1 MATQNIDSLVGGAGG
16 QDALPRNLSHDI
28 WQDALEQA
36 VVPRLAKSHPVILG
50 ENTIPTL
57 TKRPA
62 ASIIGE
68 GENKKQSDLQI
79 GSKSFRPIKAV
90 VGLEFTMEAVETNP
104 VNVLEQLAAE
114 ASGALAR
121 QIDLAVIHGRQASDG
136 AQLSGQE
143 YITQNAI
150 EIEIPEPEKVDQAV
164 WEGYSLIS
172 ESDNSFNGFAADP
185 RFSAFVGNARDEQ
198 GRRMYPEI
206 GMGGSGLST
215 FNGLPVAVAKTVSG
229 RVDAS
234 KDTGIMAIGGD
245 WDAVRFGRALDIPLR
260 RIEYGDPLGNGDLQR
275 RNSIAFI
282 AEIMFG
288 WAIMDD
294 TAFVTYMKP
303 AAPGGS
309 TGGDTPLGR

>member
-1 MATQNIDSLVGGAGG
+1 MATEKINDLVGGKGG
-16 QDALPRNLSHDI
+16 QDTLPRSLSSEI
-28 WQDALEQA
+28 WQDALEEA

-68 GENKKQSDLQI
+68 GEDKKQSDLQI

-104 VNVLEQLAAE
+104 VNVLDQLASE
-114 ASGALAR
+114 AAGALAR
-121 QIDLAVIHGRQASDG
+121 QIDLAVLHGRQASDG
-136 AQLSGQE
+136 KQLSGQD
-143 YITQNAI
+143 YVTQGAI
-150 EIEIPEPEKVDQAV
+150 EIELPSPEKVDQAV

-185 RFSAFVGNARDEQ
+185 RFSAFVGNARDEH

-206 GMGGSGLST
+206 GMGGNGLST

-288 WAIMDD
+288 WAIMKDD
-294 TAFVTYMKP
+294 AFVMYKKP
-303 AAPGGS
+303 AANGGNA
-309 TGGDTPLGR
+309 GGDTPLDR